1 MGACG
6 AFICLS
12 GKSYH
17 ICKAVARGDTF
28 QKFFKNQ
35 IISHL
40 SAIGGPEGGEV
51 MDPDEMNGLEAVTEF
66 LEILDRL
73 PHEDRECLR
82 WLVRGMAMKA
92 EQQAG

>member
-1 MGACG
+1 
-6 AFICLS
+6 
-12 GKSYH
+12 
-17 ICKAVARGDTF
+17 
-28 QKFFKNQ
+28 
-35 IISHL
+35 
-40 SAIGGPEGGEV
+40 